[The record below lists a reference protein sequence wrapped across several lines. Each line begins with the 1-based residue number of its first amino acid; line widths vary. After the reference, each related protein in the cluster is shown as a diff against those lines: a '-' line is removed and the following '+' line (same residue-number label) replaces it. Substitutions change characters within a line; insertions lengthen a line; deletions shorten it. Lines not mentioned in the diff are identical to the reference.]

1 MKQILPPDV
10 KEEIDRKLDVLREF
24 NRKVDRI
31 EKTKFWLRYENEA
44 PNVIVKMDQVQFDHI
59 GPAQFSILGRID
71 AWVEEFDQDE
81 IEAFVLTF
89 RLFTQDNDRISLRNL
104 SAIYASDW
112 LEGGNARECF
122 EDARKSLNEYLDSAA
137 TIMFGVDAIS
147 VRSIVDIIIYG
158 GLAHT
163 NAEKSK
169 IFESW
174 RNSGAIGFIW
184 AELFAFARHAVEI
197 LQYLR
202 GLNAGVL
209 EAIDNHGFSI
219 GPKPLDSA

>member
-1 MKQILPPDV
+1 
-10 KEEIDRKLDVLREF
+10 
-24 NRKVDRI
+24 
-31 EKTKFWLRYENEA
+31 
-44 PNVIVKMDQVQFDHI
+44 
-59 GPAQFSILGRID
+59 
-71 AWVEEFDQDE
+71 
-81 IEAFVLTF
+81 
-89 RLFTQDNDRISLRNL
+89 
-104 SAIYASDW
+104 
-112 LEGGNARECF
+112 
-122 EDARKSLNEYLDSAA
+122 
-137 TIMFGVDAIS
+137 MFGVDAIS